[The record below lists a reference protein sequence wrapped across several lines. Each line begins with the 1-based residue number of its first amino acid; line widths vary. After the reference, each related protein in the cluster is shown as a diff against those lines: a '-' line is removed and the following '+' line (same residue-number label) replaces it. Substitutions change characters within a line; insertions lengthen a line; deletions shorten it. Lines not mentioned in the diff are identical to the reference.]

1 MNMEKELA
9 LNKDIFKIYNTNE
22 LILNML
28 QNNIKNLE
36 KYSNNQLFSL
46 FNELWINLSKYLNH
60 SCYIYLIIKNNYN
73 IEKFLFYLFNYIF
86 NFLDKIKIQNQP
98 ILINNNLFEYL
109 KKNFK
114 KYLNYLNLNFLC
126 FEDKNKN
133 YIISYIH
140 DNYKY
145 SFNSLIFFI
154 YLNKETFYLLCK
166 EKNFVINISK
176 ILPDYKENIIENE
189 YLIMYKKILKFLNL
203 TKSLNLINISNFRI
217 REDNKNKIYNEKE
230 KYILYNNLNLFNENK
245 YQIGIPLEK
254 DKYKDKLYENFF
266 CIFCKNF
273 INPKNLY
280 CEKCQFY
287 SCEFCA
293 KNNYLKCPKCSS
305 NFNKIHSN
313 ILNIL
318 NNIEIKCP
326 NQNCKEIIKYNNYWE
341 HIKSCN
347 YSFYICSNKFCI
359 NKENNET
366 IFVGNKNE
374 IFKHNKICSLSKI
387 ECEYCYKTL
396 YLYEKEEHLK
406 EKEIICKYCNNM
418 VEHFNFKNHIIFCL
432 SHNKI
437 YLCYNCYNFYY
448 EIEKHISINCIKNKF
463 NGIKYKINKPNKKQ
477 KNKYKYLWVI
487 IIILSIIIYFLLL
500 G

>member
-1 MNMEKELA
+1 MEKELT
-9 LNKDIFKIYNTNE
+9 LNKEIFKIYNSNE

-28 QNNIKNLE
+28 QNNINNLNFYTNDE
-36 KYSNNQLFSL
+36 LFSL
-46 FNELWINLSKYLNH
+46 FNELWKNLSNIFNH
-60 SCYIYLIIKNNYN
+60 SCYAYLIIKNNYN
-73 IEKFLFYLFNYIF
+73 IENFLFYLFNYIF
-86 NFLDKIKIQNQP
+86 IFFDKIKIQNQP

-114 KYLNYLNLNFLC
+114 KYSNYINVNFLC

-133 YIISYIH
+133 YIISYIY

-145 SFNSLIFFI
+145 SLNSLLFFI
-154 YLNKETFYLLCK
+154 YLNKETLYRLCQ

-176 ILPDYKENIIENE
+176 IIPNTNENIIENE
-189 YLIMYKKILKFLNL
+189 YLIIYKKILKFLNL

-217 REDNKNKIYNEKE
+217 REVNKNKIYNEQE
-230 KYILYNNLNLFNENK
+230 KYILFDNLNLFIKNE

-254 DKYKDKLYENFF
+254 DKYKDKLYEKFL

-273 INPKNLY
+273 INPNNLY
-280 CEKCQFY
+280 CENCQIY

-293 KNNYLKCPKCSS
+293 KNNNLKCPKCSS
-305 NFNKIHSN
+305 NFNQIHSN
-313 ILNIL
+313 VLNIL

-341 HIKSCN
+341 HIKYCN
-347 YSFYICSNKFCI
+347 YSLYICSNKFCI
-359 NKENNET
+359 NKKNNESF
-366 IFVGNKNE
+366 FVGNKNE
-374 IFKHNKICSLSKI
+374 IFEHNKICSLLEI

-396 YLYEKEEHLK
+396 YLYKKEEHLK
-406 EKEIICKYCNNM
+406 EKKIICKYCDNM
-418 VEHFNFKNHIIFCL
+418 VEHFNFKNHIIYCL

-448 EIEKHISINCIKNKF
+448 EIEEHISMNCKKNKF
-463 NGIKYKINKPNKKQ
+463 YGIKHKINNQNKKQ
-477 KNKYKYLWVI
+477 KNKFKYEYFWI
-487 IIILSIIIYFLLL
+487 IIILLSIIIYLLLL